1 MFAQR
6 AVRAHL
12 NGHYLS
18 PRRVGGPVMSLRR
31 TAKGAI
37 VARKRAAH
45 APLKS
50 NGKDGMDASRVVEQL
65 EVREN
70 SESSF
75 VWGFLCDMVY
85 MLTKLRGCCG
95 GVDCSDAMGRRA
107 LICRCMPEYL
117 LHKTRAR

>member
-1 MFAQR
+1 M
-6 AVRAHL
+6 

-18 PRRVGGPVMSLRR
+18 PRHVVGPVMPLRR

-45 APLKS
+45 APLKG
-50 NGKDGMDASRVVEQL
+50 NGKDGMDASRVVERL

-75 VWGFLCDMVY
+75 VLGFLCDMVY

-95 GVDCSDAMGRRA
+95 GVDCSGAMGRRA
-107 LICRCMPEYL
+107 LTL
-117 LHKTRAR
+117 SL